1 MSTLSE
7 PGPRHRVPVEHRVL
21 GLDRRTFPFAITAL
35 VVYLLWAYLVPAI
48 DDAVPWTDE
57 TRPGDV
63 LQVTPDLT
71 LVPPVGWGVQSGL
84 RTTDRTAAA
93 SAPPPVVLT
102 KDGVLF
108 RIDPGQWNGSPA
120 ELLAQ
125 ITTITTT
132 TAAAEGF
139 HVTSGASTF
148 VTRDGLTGVLE
159 TYAAERTEGVIAAL
173 VVEGQGLQI
182 QAVGPPAQLPGYA
195 SSIEDMIGSIARTG
209 S

>member
-71 LVPPVGWGVQSGL
+71 LVPSVGWGVQSGL
-84 RTTDRTAAA
+84 RTTDRTAGA
-93 SAPPPVVLT
+93 APPPVLLT

-108 RIDPGQWNGSPA
+108 RSNPASGTGAPRNSWPRSPPSPRPPPPQRGSTSPA
-120 ELLAQ
+120 A
-125 ITTITTT
+125 
-132 TAAAEGF
+132 
-139 HVTSGASTF
+139 
-148 VTRDGLTGVLE
+148 
-159 TYAAERTEGVIAAL
+159 
-173 VVEGQGLQI
+173 
-182 QAVGPPAQLPGYA
+182 PAR
-195 SSIEDMIGSIARTG
+195 SSPAMG
-209 S
+209 

>member
-71 LVPPVGWGVQSGL
+71 LVPSVGWGVQSGL
-84 RTTDRTAAA
+84 RTTDRTAGA
-93 SAPPPVVLT
+93 APPPVLLT

-108 RIDPGQWNGSPA
+108 RIEPGQWNGSAA

-139 HVTSGASTF
+139 HVTSGANTF

-173 VVEGQGLQI
+173 VLEGQGLQI

-195 SSIEDMIGSIARTG
+195 SSIEDMIGSIARSG